1 MTTNTYNCRNVAV
14 TARRKSHANDPL
26 GVQAQKGR
34 PAQVTSRSAPRTPR
48 QILPHGSWRN
58 LNSQFQKK
66 LIGNAFLTP
75 RRILIRHP
83 TDDLLKLERNRRTTR
98 SRHQPP
104 KQLPTRV

>member
-1 MTTNTYNCRNVAV
+1 MRGEVAV
-14 TARRKSHANDPL
+14 NQTSTAMLDDHEHVQLSKRCSDGEEKITRNDPL

-83 TDDLLKLERNRRTTR
+83 T
-98 SRHQPP
+98 
-104 KQLPTRV
+104 